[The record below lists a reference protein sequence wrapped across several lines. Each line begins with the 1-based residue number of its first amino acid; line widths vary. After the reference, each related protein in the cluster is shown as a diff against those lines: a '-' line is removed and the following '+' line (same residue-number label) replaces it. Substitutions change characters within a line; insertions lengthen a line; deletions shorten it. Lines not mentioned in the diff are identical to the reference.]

1 MYENENQSFDNRE
14 QDYHYTNTPEQQA
27 PTRPRKKNTNAA
39 RIAKKAGAIALSA
52 VLFGGVASGTF
63 LGVNYAAGYRNNAS
77 TAASSE
83 SASASSQTASSS
95 SSLLKAT
102 TPVSTGSA
110 ASSGSL
116 DVSSVAE
123 SVMPS
128 IVSITNKSVQEVQNY
143 FSMFGYGGQ
152 AQEVESTSVGSG
164 IIIGKNDTE
173 LLIVTNNHVVEGAD
187 TLSASFIDNSV
198 YEATIKGTDSDN
210 DLAVIAVPLSSIS
223 DDTMSQIAVAAVGD
237 SDSLKVGEQVVA
249 IGNALGYGQSVTTG
263 IVSATDRTLS
273 SSDSSDS
280 NALISSTVTTKETPT
295 YIQTDAAIN
304 PGNSGGALVNTRG
317 ELVGIN
323 TLIKSQTGT
332 YMGYSFAIPS
342 AIVKKVVVDLKEY
355 GVVQRAL
362 LGVSYREIDE
372 EFVEAFGEEYGIR
385 ETGGVY
391 VADVSED
398 GAAKA
403 AGIRKGDVITAIDG
417 IRLGNNT
424 NLAEIM
430 SRYRPNDKVTIS
442 VKRDGKTK
450 QFEVVLR
457 NKAGKAELLSRDYVD
472 VAESLGGRFAEIN
485 DRTRRELRIENGIRV
500 TEVRP
505 GGVLARARVK
515 EGFVITHINDR
526 PIRSVADLDRVTGP
540 VTYIEGV
547 YPNGRAISYSLVQ

>member
-27 PTRPRKKNTNAA
+27 PTRSRKKNTNAA

-83 SASASSQTASSS
+83 SASASSQTTSSS

-152 AQEVESTSVGSG
+152 AQEVESTSFGNYEQESQSSGSG

-304 PGNSGGALVNTRG
+304 PGNSGGALVNMKG
-317 ELVGIN
+317 EVIGIN
-323 TLIKSQTGT
+323 SAKLASTEVEG
-332 YMGYSFAIPS
+332 MGYAIPITRVS
-342 AIVKKVVVDLKEY
+342 SIIEELMNETTRTKVADSQKSSIGIAGITVDSNIN
-355 GVVQRAL
+355 A
-362 LGVSYREIDE
+362 
-372 EFVEAFGEEYGIR
+372 AYGIPA
-385 ETGGVY
+385 GVY
-391 VADVSED
+391 VASVTPGS
-398 GAAKA
+398 GAEA
-403 AGIRKGDVITAIDG
+403 AGIRKGDVIT
-417 IRLGNNT
+417 
-424 NLAEIM
+424 
-430 SRYRPNDKVTIS
+430 KF
-442 VKRDGKTK
+442 DGKTVSTIQELK
-450 QFEVVLR
+450 EKLQYYAAGEAVSITVQSPGEGGIYTEKELTITLSSAQSSEESQSTD
-457 NKAGKAELLSRDYVD
+457 NTQAAPEKGNGTHKAMGYQ
-472 VAESLGGRFAEIN
+472 N
-485 DRTRRELRIENGIRV
+485 
-500 TEVRP
+500 
-505 GGVLARARVK
+505 
-515 EGFVITHINDR
+515 
-526 PIRSVADLDRVTGP
+526 
-540 VTYIEGV
+540 
-547 YPNGRAISYSLVQ
+547 